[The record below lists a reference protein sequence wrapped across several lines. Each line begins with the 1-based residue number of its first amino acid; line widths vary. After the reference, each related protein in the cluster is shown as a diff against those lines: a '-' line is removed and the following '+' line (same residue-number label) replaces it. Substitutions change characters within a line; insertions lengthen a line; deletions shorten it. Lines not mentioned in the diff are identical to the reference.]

1 MALLVAAL
9 VVGLVAVTSW
19 RGVARDLAGLV
30 VAGTPRG
37 VLRSAVRREQ
47 LVTVVA
53 GVLLG
58 TACGVAG
65 SLLALPLVPLFD
77 RPAVVPAPDLTP
89 VWWVIAATALGALV
103 VIGGVALLA
112 ARGIM
117 ARAVPERLRES
128 L

>member
-30 VAGTPRG
+30 VAGTPRE

-65 SLLALPLVPLFD
+65 SVLALPLVPLFD
-77 RPAVVPAPDLTP
+77 RPAAVPAPDLTP
-89 VWWVIAATALGALV
+89 AWGVIAATALVALV
-103 VIGGVALLA
+103 VVGGVALLA